1 MTNGRKTIL
10 GAVCMAA
17 LIAGCSARGA
27 GLNNPTV
34 AEEFRQ
40 RDGLPNFFEK
50 IKEGQTVRIAYLGG
64 SITAAGGWRIKTM
77 EWFKAQFPQATF
89 VEINVAI
96 PGTGS
101 DFSACRI
108 GEDVLPQKPDLVFL
122 ECRVNGGGG
131 FERESVEGIVR
142 QIWRNDPTTDICFV
156 YTISEPMLKNIQA
169 GKLVGFGAILE
180 TVANRYGIPSI
191 DMGVEIA
198 KMEKEGNLTFHAA
211 QPEAGKIL
219 FSGDGTHP
227 GEEGHT
233 IYCEVVAR
241 SMLKMQDHAA
251 VVKHKLGDPSCET
264 CWEVASLLPITE
276 AKLSSGWTA
285 VDLATD
291 KVCSDNLDRT
301 EVMLRKTVKCDQ
313 AGETITVGWN
323 GTTLGF
329 SDVPH
334 DGTMVV
340 EAVIDGKP
348 PITVERKQMAER
360 TFARFWYLPAQPPGE
375 HEVQLTIKTLPQG
388 SFYEGQILVVG
399 TPITAK

>member
-1 MTNGRKTIL
+1 MDRRKKIL
-10 GAVCMAA
+10 GVVCLAA
-17 LIAGCSARGA
+17 LFAGNSVKGIE
-27 GLNNPTV
+27 LNDPTV
-34 AEEFRQ
+34 AAEFRQ

-50 IKEGQTVRIAYLGG
+50 ITAGRTVRMAYLGG

-77 EWFKAQFPQATF
+77 AWFKEQFPQATF

-101 DFSACRI
+101 DFSACRL

-156 YTISEPMLKNIQA
+156 YTISQPMLKTIQA

-198 KMEKEGNLTFHAA
+198 KLEKGGKLTFQAT

-241 SMLKMQDHAA
+241 SMCKMQETAA
-251 VVKHKLGDPSCET
+251 VVAHHLGDPMYAN

-276 AKLSSGWTA
+276 ANLSSGWTA

-291 KVCSDNLDRT
+291 KVCNDNLDRT
-301 EVMLRKTVKCDQ
+301 EIMLRKTVKCDQ

-334 DGTMVV
+334 DGTMIV

-348 PITVERKQMAER
+348 PVTIERKQMADR

-375 HEVQLTIKTLPQG
+375 HEVKLTIKSLPHG
-388 SFYEGQILVVG
+388 SFYEGQILVIG
-399 TPITAK
+399 TPLKSK